1 MTERAQRAQ
10 DLRNQKGYNCAQ
22 AVACAYCDL
31 FGMDE
36 NTAYKVSEG
45 FGTGM
50 GVMDICGAVSA
61 AVMLAG
67 LKNSGGTEQSGATKG
82 ATTRLSKTII
92 TKFQEKNGTYLCRE
106 LKGANDGVVR
116 RDCPGCIAD
125 TCALVEELLI
135 D

>member
-10 DLRNQKGYNCAQ
+10 NLRNQKGYNCAQ
-22 AVACAYCDL
+22 AVVCAYCDL

-45 FGTGM
+45 FGAGM
-50 GVMDICGAVSA
+50 GIMDMCGALSA

-67 LKNSGGTEQSGATKG
+67 LKNSGGIEQPGATKG
-82 ATTRLSKTII
+82 ATNRLSKTII
-92 TKFQEKNGTYLCRE
+92 TKFKEKNGAYLCRE
-106 LKGANDGVVR
+106 LKGVADGAVL

-125 TCALVEELLI
+125 ACALVEEILLA
-135 D
+135 